1 VFLTAPF
8 QRRLRLG
15 SRIADSL
22 YWMGRYKARA
32 EQATRMLLVL
42 RRLQIETAGRETADR
57 WAPIWAAL
65 ARATGHSSEHLALE
79 AEGLEDPSYRLLLA
93 ADNSASVARCIASLH
108 DNSRGVRE
116 TIPPEVWSAVHRLHQ
131 LCEQAQEAM
140 DPSDLARLS
149 DLMQSLLDAV
159 DQLDGAA
166 GKNMLHDDA
175 WHFWRLG
182 QNVERALSTTRITRE
197 VLVKHGRAA
206 TEHAADLD
214 LDALLRILSCQ
225 YAYRSLYQARPTAP
239 NVVALILQDPAL
251 PRSVL
256 ACLED
261 IRASLATVSGSS
273 RHAASASP
281 QRSVAKLA
289 NAVEFADLG
298 ALFTAAEVP
307 VDSAANKIAKPPGPS
322 GPLPLGLWL
331 DELGDRL
338 SELSVEISDHH
349 LHHQAFNILR

>member
-1 VFLTAPF
+1 
-8 QRRLRLG
+8 
-15 SRIADSL
+15 
-22 YWMGRYKARA
+22 
-32 EQATRMLLVL
+32 
-42 RRLQIETAGRETADR
+42 
-57 WAPIWAAL
+57 
-65 ARATGHSSEHLALE
+65 
-79 AEGLEDPSYRLLLA
+79 
-93 ADNSASVARCIASLH
+93 
-108 DNSRGVRE
+108 
-116 TIPPEVWSAVHRLHQ
+116 
-131 LCEQAQEAM
+131 
-140 DPSDLARLS
+140 
-149 DLMQSLLDAV
+149 MQSLLDAV

>member
-1 VFLTAPF
+1 
-8 QRRLRLG
+8 
-15 SRIADSL
+15 
-22 YWMGRYKARA
+22 M
-32 EQATRMLLVL
+32 
-42 RRLQIETAGRETADR
+42 
-57 WAPIWAAL
+57 
-65 ARATGHSSEHLALE
+65 
-79 AEGLEDPSYRLLLA
+79 
-93 ADNSASVARCIASLH
+93 
-108 DNSRGVRE
+108 
-116 TIPPEVWSAVHRLHQ
+116 WSAVHRLHQ
-131 LCEQAQEAM
+131 LCEQARETA
-140 DPSDLARLS
+140 DPSDSARLS
-149 DLMQSLLDAV
+149 DLMQTLLDAV

-182 QNVERALSTTRITRE
+182 QNVERALSTARITRE
-197 VLVKHGRAA
+197 VIVKHGRAA
-206 TEHAADLD
+206 SEPAADPD

-261 IRASLATVSGSS
+261 IRASLATVSGSN

-289 NAVEFADLG
+289 NLVEFADLAG
-298 ALFTAAEVP
+298 LFTPISV
-307 VDSAANKIAKPPGPS
+307 SGHPPA
-322 GPLPLGLWL
+322 LPLGPWL

>member
-1 VFLTAPF
+1 
-8 QRRLRLG
+8 
-15 SRIADSL
+15 
-22 YWMGRYKARA
+22 
-32 EQATRMLLVL
+32 
-42 RRLQIETAGRETADR
+42 
-57 WAPIWAAL
+57 
-65 ARATGHSSEHLALE
+65 
-79 AEGLEDPSYRLLLA
+79 
-93 ADNSASVARCIASLH
+93 
-108 DNSRGVRE
+108 
-116 TIPPEVWSAVHRLHQ
+116 
-131 LCEQAQEAM
+131 
-140 DPSDLARLS
+140 
-149 DLMQSLLDAV
+149 
-159 DQLDGAA
+159 
-166 GKNMLHDDA
+166 
-175 WHFWRLG
+175 
-182 QNVERALSTTRITRE
+182 
-197 VLVKHGRAA
+197 RAA
-206 TEHAADLD
+206 SEYAADLD

-289 NAVEFADLG
+289 NAVEFADLA
-298 ALFTAAEVP
+298 ALFSPAPVQVPKAVAAGGTSGVASGVAGERAG
-307 VDSAANKIAKPPGPS
+307 AAPAPGAPAS
-322 GPLPLGLWL
+322 LPLGPWL